1 MICELF
7 PFQKQAV
14 NEMRLR
20 VAMALNNYRMLKIP
34 QVVSLQA
41 PTGSGKTIIM
51 SALIEDIFY
60 GSEQFTEQPEAIF
73 VWLSDSPQLN
83 EQSKQKI
90 ELKADKVRMDQCVVI
105 SDESFD
111 REILEDGHIYF
122 LNTQKLGKAGNLS
135 RHSDTRQYTIWE
147 TIENT
152 AREKA
157 DRLYF
162 IIDEAHRGMQGR
174 QAGTATTIMQRFI
187 KGSNEQNLSPI
198 PVVIGMSATAERFNS
213 LVGQGTNSTLHKV
226 VISPAQVRQSGLLK
240 DRIVITYPED
250 PIKHGD
256 MAVLQA
262 ATDEW
267 QDKCKHWYQYTYEQH
282 YPNVNPVFVIQV
294 CAGSDKKISDTDLD
308 DVIAKIEERMG
319 DTFKENEVV
328 HTFGSTGTLSI
339 HGLTVPHVE
348 PSEIAED
355 RRIRVVLF
363 KENLST
369 GWDCPRAETMMSF
382 RRAEDATYIA
392 QLLGRMV
399 RTPLQCHVLVDDS
412 LNDVRLFLP
421 YFNQDTVQKVIDE
434 LQATEGGEIP
444 TVVDG
449 ESLEDQT
456 YDTWSVHTQRKKTQ
470 KQTVGQLSIFDYP
483 NGFQEEPAAAPST
496 AIGDMSNSGAVAANQ
511 GGADSE
517 IPAEGQHQTIPL
529 ETVSGNDVH
538 AGQETERTSGGN
550 QSVNK
555 EQPVL
560 TPAVSQMSMLP
571 TIDREGIT
579 KFINEQGYLT
589 YIVRAVKINSY
600 LKSLMSLAGLLS
612 QFNIC
617 ITAAEDV
624 KNDVAELIRNYVNGL
639 HDAGKYDELTKQV
652 MEMKL
657 SAQIFDV
664 FGEKIQSDNRI
675 DMFTASESDLD
686 RQLRVADAK
695 MGGCGFHLAY
705 GRKYIDFDNP
715 NAFKVDCILFA
726 FDSECIAELNKYA
739 EKKFHELNDQ
749 YVAIGADHARHTR
762 TEELPKAT
770 LRSIKPFL
778 PPELIIQDELH
789 LITGPLGTVY
799 GAYETVIEDLCSY
812 TIGGKK
818 IKPKYVVST
827 ATIKN
832 AAEQTKC
839 LYGRKVTAQF
849 PPNGFEIGDSF
860 YIREVPVEQDPFRR
874 YVGVCAPGQSVK
886 TALLRVYSIILQSAY
901 NLSLDDE
908 YKDVID
914 PYYTLVGY
922 YNSIRE
928 LGGAVRLLQ
937 DDIPDRIQR
946 IKKKYGMSRQRFL
959 NHKVEI
965 TSRMPSYDIPKK
977 LSQLETPYT
986 DSNCPDTA
994 IATNMI
1000 AVGMDVDRLG
1010 LMVVT
1015 GQPKQ
1020 NSEYIQ
1026 ATSRIGRS
1034 YPGLVVTLYNPYRPR
1049 DLSHY
1054 ENFTGYHAQLYR
1066 FVEGTTATPFSARAR
1081 DRVLHALVISAIR
1094 LHYPEFASND
1104 GAAAIDKLTDEQLNE
1119 VKALIMNRLNIIKPS
1134 AKADAEHE
1142 IDDFISNWKLLATQS
1157 KGLRYYVYT
1166 TKTYNRLMNTYGE
1179 VCTDLEKPTLCS
1191 MRDVESAANMFYYTE
1206 D

>member
-90 ELKADKVRMDQCVVI
+90 ELKADKIRMDQCVVI

-187 KGSNEQNLSPI
+187 KGSSEQNLLPI

-213 LVGQGTNSTLHKV
+213 LVGQATNSTLHKV
-226 VISPAQVRQSGLLK
+226 IISPAQVRQSGLLK

-282 YPNVNPVFVIQV
+282 YTNVNPVFVIQV
-294 CAGSDKKISDTDLD
+294 CAGSGTKVSDTDLD

-319 DTFKENEVV
+319 DSFKENEVV

-339 HGLTVPHVE
+339 HGLTVPHIE

-449 ESLEDQT
+449 ESLEEQN
-456 YDTWSVHTQRKKTQ
+456 YDTWSVHNQRKKTQ
-470 KQTVGQLSIFDYP
+470 KLTVGQLSIFDYP
-483 NGFQEEPAAAPST
+483 NDLPWNPQKIEQRIGRCHRYGQT
-496 AIGDMSNSGAVAANQ
+496 HDVVAINLLNTDNEADRRVYDILSKKFELFEGVFGASDVALGALESG
-511 GGADSE
+511 
-517 IPAEGQHQTIPL
+517 
-529 ETVSGNDVH
+529 VSFEKRILDIYQNCK
-538 AGQETERTSGGN
+538 N
-550 QSVNK
+550 
-555 EQPVL
+555 
-560 TPAVSQMSMLP
+560 
-571 TIDREGIT
+571 
-579 KFINEQGYLT
+579 
-589 YIVRAVKINSY
+589 
-600 LKSLMSLAGLLS
+600 
-612 QFNIC
+612 
-617 ITAAEDV
+617 ITAVRKAFAALNRQLDAR
-624 KNDVAELIRNYVNGL
+624 KNAHVAELRSILLTESREAKGQALEKTKADIDKYLRDVEYWNQFEEPEVDHKL
-639 HDAGKYDELTKQV
+639 HYWKIDNW
-652 MEMKL
+652 
-657 SAQIFDV
+657 
-664 FGEKIQSDNRI
+664 GEKIFGSHGVLFLGAFMDNTKLLFPVLLLCDENGEYINFTEDEIVSALEESNDSDVRYFKPTDEEQSYFHRI
-675 DMFTASESDLD
+675 YARLISEVQDQHD
-686 RQLRVADAK
+686 KTVAPTIAYNKKKIENWVDVQQEQLHVQLTDAQK
-695 MGGCGFHLAY
+695 EVEEYILAEMQAT
-705 GRKYIDFDNP
+705 DT
-715 NAFKVDCILFA
+715 L
-726 FDSECIAELNKYA
+726 
-739 EKKFHELNDQ
+739 EKKDIRKKAAEAKKKMDKLQHD
-749 YVAIGADHARHTR
+749 
-762 TEELPKAT
+762 LPK
-770 LRSIKPFL
+770 RRK
-778 PPELIIQDELH
+778 EIQDE
-789 LITGPLGTVY
+789 
-799 GAYETVIEDLCSY
+799 
-812 TIGGKK
+812 
-818 IKPKYVVST
+818 
-827 ATIKN
+827 
-832 AAEQTKC
+832 
-839 LYGRKVTAQF
+839 AQ
-849 PPNGFEIGDSF
+849 
-860 YIREVPVEQDPFRR
+860 
-874 YVGVCAPGQSVK
+874 A
-886 TALLRVYSIILQSAY
+886 
-901 NLSLDDE
+901 
-908 YKDVID
+908 
-914 PYYTLVGY
+914 
-922 YNSIRE
+922 
-928 LGGAVRLLQ
+928 
-937 DDIPDRIQR
+937 
-946 IKKKYGMSRQRFL
+946 
-959 NHKVEI
+959 
-965 TSRMPSYDIPKK
+965 
-977 LSQLETPYT
+977 
-986 DSNCPDTA
+986 
-994 IATNMI
+994 
-1000 AVGMDVDRLG
+1000 
-1010 LMVVT
+1010 
-1015 GQPKQ
+1015 
-1020 NSEYIQ
+1020 
-1026 ATSRIGRS
+1026 
-1034 YPGLVVTLYNPYRPR
+1034 
-1049 DLSHY
+1049 
-1054 ENFTGYHAQLYR
+1054 
-1066 FVEGTTATPFSARAR
+1066 
-1081 DRVLHALVISAIR
+1081 
-1094 LHYPEFASND
+1094 
-1104 GAAAIDKLTDEQLNE
+1104 
-1119 VKALIMNRLNIIKPS
+1119 
-1134 AKADAEHE
+1134 E
-1142 IDDFISNWKLLATQS
+1142 IDRFNQLQEINPLLLINIVL
-1157 KGLRYYVYT
+1157 K
-1166 TKTYNRLMNTYGE
+1166 
-1179 VCTDLEKPTLCS
+1179 
-1191 MRDVESAANMFYYTE
+1191 F
-1206 D
+1206 

>member
-14 NEMRLR
+14 NDMRLR

-60 GSEQFTEQPEAIF
+60 GSEQFTEQPDAIF

-90 ELKADKVRMDQCVVI
+90 EQKADKIRIDQCVVI

-187 KGSNEQNLSPI
+187 KGSNEQKLSPI
-198 PVVIGMSATAERFNS
+198 PVVIGMSATADRFNA
-213 LVGQGTNSTLHKV
+213 LVGQGTSSTLHKV

-240 DRIVITYPED
+240 DRIIITYPED
-250 PIKHGD
+250 PTKHGD

-282 YPNVNPVFVIQV
+282 YTNVNPVFVIQV
-294 CAGSDKKISDTDLD
+294 CAGSGTRVSDTDLD

-319 DTFKENEVV
+319 DSFKENEVV
-328 HTFGSTGTLSI
+328 HTFGSTGALMI
-339 HGLTVPHVE
+339 HGLNVPHIE

-444 TVVDG
+444 TVIDG
-449 ESLEDQT
+449 ESMDEQT
-456 YDTWSVHTQRKKTQ
+456 YDTWSVHSGRKKTPQ
-470 KQTVGQLSIFDYP
+470 QTPGQMTIFDYP
-483 NGFQEEPAAAPST
+483 NGFQGEPAASPSVPAGDAPAPTSGTSDST
-496 AIGDMSNSGAVAANQ
+496 TMAQKQDETVAPTTPAPTVSPPATPSNPQTTMPTNGVPATQTPAHQEPAVA
-511 GGADSE
+511 GTPTTGEDE
-517 IPAEGQHQTIPL
+517 HIPK
-529 ETVSGNDVH
+529 
-538 AGQETERTSGGN
+538 
-550 QSVNK
+550 K
-555 EQPVL
+555 EPPML
-560 TPAVSQMSMLP
+560 TPVVPQLSLLP

-589 YIVRAVKINSY
+589 YIVRSVKINSY
-600 LKSLMSLAGLLS
+600 LKSLMSLAGLLT

-617 ITAAEDV
+617 ITATDDV
-624 KNDVAELIRNYVNGL
+624 KNDVSELIRKYVTDL
-639 HDAGKYDELTKQV
+639 RKAGKYAELTKQV

-657 SAQIFDV
+657 SVQIFDV
-664 FGEKIQSDNRI
+664 FGEAIHTDQQI
-675 DMFTASESDLD
+675 DLFTTSESDLD
-686 RQLRVADAK
+686 RQMRVADTK

-705 GRKYIDFDNP
+705 GRKYFDLSNP

-726 FDSECIAELNKYA
+726 FDSECIAELNQYA
-739 EKKFHELNDQ
+739 EKKFHELNDEYRKYIVAKPEKCQKQ
-749 YVAIGADHARHTR
+749 YSDIVANGDEISKHNFTLPETISAKVEADG
-762 TEELPKAT
+762 
-770 LRSIKPFL
+770 IKYT
-778 PPELIIQDELH
+778 DH
-789 LITGPLGTVY
+789 LFANADGV
-799 GAYETVIEDLCSY
+799 A
-812 TIGGKK
+812 K
-818 IKPKYVVST
+818 IKLNGWEQAVLAEEQKREDYVCWLRNPSRQ
-827 ATIKN
+827 AWALRMPYEIDG
-832 AAEQTKC
+832 KC
-839 LYGRKVTAQF
+839 KEMYPDFIIVR
-849 PPNGFEIGDSF
+849 
-860 YIREVPVEQDPFRR
+860 RDP
-874 YVGVCAPGQSVK
+874 
-886 TALLRVYSIILQSAY
+886 ILTY
-901 NLSLDDE
+901 
-908 YKDVID
+908 VID
-914 PYYTLVGY
+914 ILEPH
-922 YNSIRE
+922 NPDFKDN
-928 LGGAVRLLQ
+928 LGKA
-937 DDIPDRIQR
+937 
-946 IKKKYGMSRQRFL
+946 K
-959 NHKVEI
+959 
-965 TSRMPSYDIPKK
+965 
-977 LSQLETPYT
+977 
-986 DSNCPDTA
+986 
-994 IATNMI
+994 
-1000 AVGMDVDRLG
+1000 G
-1010 LMVVT
+1010 LANYAANE
-1015 GQPKQ
+1015 P
-1020 NSEYIQ
+1020 
-1026 ATSRIGRS
+1026 RIGRVQLIRI
-1034 YPGLVVTLYNPYRPR
+1034 GKDAAKNDRFKRL
-1049 DLSHY
+1049 DL
-1054 ENFTGYHAQLYR
+1054 AK
-1066 FVEGTTATPFSARAR
+1066 GTIRNK
-1081 DRVLHALVISAIR
+1081 VL
-1094 LHYPEFASND
+1094 
-1104 GAAAIDKLTDEQLNE
+1104 AAINTDELDH
-1119 VKALIMNRLNIIKPS
+1119 IF
-1134 AKADAEHE
+1134 D
-1142 IDDFISNWKLLATQS
+1142 
-1157 KGLRYYVYT
+1157 
-1166 TKTYNRLMNTYGE
+1166 
-1179 VCTDLEKPTLCS
+1179 TDG
-1191 MRDVESAANMFYYTE
+1191 VFE

>member
-1 MICELF
+1 
-7 PFQKQAV
+7 
-14 NEMRLR
+14 MRLR

-695 MGGCGFHLAY
+695 MGGCGFDMCITVQTHFHIFLNN
-705 GRKYIDFDNP
+705 RKLEFDGFEPLTVWLSFLIDMDFRNQRFHNLSLLLLVHDSVQL
-715 NAFKVDCILFA
+715 FKINQHFVDIVSSEFFCFYCHFLCSGFNQQILRILYLIIHF
-726 FDSECIAELNKYA
+726 IK
-739 EKKFHELNDQ
+739 
-749 YVAIGADHARHTR
+749 AIIKVCFTLDVVLIIWVKGINLINQTG
-762 TEELPKAT
+762 
-770 LRSIKPFL
+770 LRSIALTKLFFIIGNLLFNGGCIYLHIDFL
-778 PPELIIQDELH
+778 LHHRRKLRIADQFDNNLCNSTVQQFLIDLLLVFTLMTTGHSAVFAAIIEEI
-789 LITGPLGTVY
+789 LI
-799 GAYETVIEDLCSY
+799 
-812 TIGGKK
+812 
-818 IKPKYVVST
+818 
-827 ATIKN
+827 
-832 AAEQTKC
+832 
-839 LYGRKVTAQF
+839 
-849 PPNGFEIGDSF
+849 
-860 YIREVPVEQDPFRR
+860 FR
-874 YVGVCAPGQSVK
+874 
-886 TALLRVYSIILQSAY
+886 
-901 NLSLDDE
+901 
-908 YKDVID
+908 
-914 PYYTLVGY
+914 
-922 YNSIRE
+922 
-928 LGGAVRLLQ
+928 AVRLVL
-937 DDIPDRIQR
+937 DA
-946 IKKKYGMSRQRFL
+946 F
-959 NHKVEI
+959 V
-965 TSRMPSYDIPKK
+965 
-977 LSQLETPYT
+977 
-986 DSNCPDTA
+986 
-994 IATNMI
+994 
-1000 AVGMDVDRLG
+1000 AVHSG
-1010 LMVVT
+1010 
-1015 GQPKQ
+1015 
-1020 NSEYIQ
+1020 
-1026 ATSRIGRS
+1026 
-1034 YPGLVVTLYNPYRPR
+1034 
-1049 DLSHY
+1049 
-1054 ENFTGYHAQLYR
+1054 
-1066 FVEGTTATPFSARAR
+1066 SA
-1081 DRVLHALVISAIR
+1081 
-1094 LHYPEFASND
+1094 
-1104 GAAAIDKLTDEQLNE
+1104 
-1119 VKALIMNRLNIIKPS
+1119 NRTFK
-1134 AKADAEHE
+1134 
-1142 IDDFISNWKLLATQS
+1142 
-1157 KGLRYYVYT
+1157 
-1166 TKTYNRLMNTYGE
+1166 
-1179 VCTDLEKPTLCS
+1179 
-1191 MRDVESAANMFYYTE
+1191 
-1206 D
+1206 

>member
-51 SALIEDIFY
+51 SSLIEDIFY

-90 ELKADKVRMDQCVVI
+90 EMKADKIRMNQCVVI
-105 SDESFD
+105 SDEAFD

-187 KGSNEQNLSPI
+187 KGSSEQNLSPI

-213 LVGQGTNSTLHKV
+213 LVGQATNSTLHKV

-250 PIKHGD
+250 SSTHGD

-294 CAGSDKKISDTDLD
+294 CAGSGNKVSNTDLD
-308 DVIAKIEERMG
+308 DVIAKIEERLG
-319 DTFKENEVV
+319 DNFKENEVV

-339 HGLTVPHVE
+339 HGLTVPHIE

-421 YFNQDTVQKVIDE
+421 YFNQDSVQKVIDE

-449 ESLEDQT
+449 ESLENQI
-456 YDTWSVHTQRKKTQ
+456 YDTWSVHNQYQRKKTQ
-470 KQTVGQLSIFDYP
+470 KQMVGQMSLFDYP
-483 NGFQEEPAAAPST
+483 NGLQDDPNAASST
-496 AIGDMSNSGAVAANQ
+496 AAGDMPNQETAAANQ
-511 GGADSE
+511 DGAALI
-517 IPAEGQHQTIPL
+517 IPEEEHPSVLL
-529 ETVSGNDVH
+529 ETEPRNDVDND
-538 AGQETERTSGGN
+538 QETEGKSEAATGEGE
-550 QSVNK
+550 QSVKK

-560 TPAVSQMSMLP
+560 TSVVSQMSMFP
-571 TIDREGIT
+571 TIDREEIT

-589 YIVRAVKINSY
+589 YIVRSVKINSY

-617 ITAAEDV
+617 ITANEDV

-639 HDAGKYDELTKQV
+639 HDAERYDELTKQV

-657 SAQIFDV
+657 SVQIFDV
-664 FGEKIQSDNRI
+664 FGEKIQKDNQI

-726 FDSECIAELNKYA
+726 FDSECIANLNQYA

-749 YVAIGADHARHTR
+749 YRKYIVAKPEKCQKQYSDIVANGDEISKHNFILPETISAKVVADGIKYADHLFANADGIAKIKLNGWEQAVLA
-762 TEELPKAT
+762 EEQKRKDYVCW
-770 LRSIKPFL
+770 LRNPSRQSWSLRMPYEIDGKCKELYPDF
-778 PPELIIQDELH
+778 LIIRRDPILKYIVDILEPH
-789 LITGPLGTVY
+789 NPDFKDNLGKAKGLANY
-799 GAYETVIEDLCSY
+799 
-812 TIGGKK
+812 
-818 IKPKYVVST
+818 
-827 ATIKN
+827 
-832 AAEQTKC
+832 AANE
-839 LYGRKVTAQF
+839 
-849 PPNGFEIGDSF
+849 P
-860 YIREVPVEQDPFRR
+860 
-874 YVGVCAPGQSVK
+874 
-886 TALLRVYSIILQSAY
+886 
-901 NLSLDDE
+901 
-908 YKDVID
+908 
-914 PYYTLVGY
+914 
-922 YNSIRE
+922 
-928 LGGAVRLLQ
+928 
-937 DDIPDRIQR
+937 
-946 IKKKYGMSRQRFL
+946 
-959 NHKVEI
+959 
-965 TSRMPSYDIPKK
+965 
-977 LSQLETPYT
+977 
-986 DSNCPDTA
+986 
-994 IATNMI
+994 
-1000 AVGMDVDRLG
+1000 
-1010 LMVVT
+1010 
-1015 GQPKQ
+1015 
-1020 NSEYIQ
+1020 
-1026 ATSRIGRS
+1026 RIGRVQLIRI
-1034 YPGLVVTLYNPYRPR
+1034 GKDAAGENRFKRLNLVKGSIRNK
-1049 DLSHY
+1049 
-1054 ENFTGYHAQLYR
+1054 
-1066 FVEGTTATPFSARAR
+1066 
-1081 DRVLHALVISAIR
+1081 VL
-1094 LHYPEFASND
+1094 
-1104 GAAAIDKLTDEQLNE
+1104 AAINTDELDH
-1119 VKALIMNRLNIIKPS
+1119 IF
-1134 AKADAEHE
+1134 D
-1142 IDDFISNWKLLATQS
+1142 
-1157 KGLRYYVYT
+1157 
-1166 TKTYNRLMNTYGE
+1166 
-1179 VCTDLEKPTLCS
+1179 TDG
-1191 MRDVESAANMFYYTE
+1191 VFE

>member
-90 ELKADKVRMDQCVVI
+90 ELKADKVRIDQCVVI

-111 REILEDGHIYF
+111 QEILEDGHIYF

-187 KGSNEQNLSPI
+187 KGSSEQNLSPI

-213 LVGQGTNSTLHKV
+213 LVGQATNSTLHKV

-267 QDKCKHWYQYTYEQH
+267 QNKCKHWYQYTYEQH
-282 YPNVNPVFVIQV
+282 YTNVNPVFVIQV
-294 CAGSDKKISDTDLD
+294 CAGSGTKVSDTDLD

-449 ESLEDQT
+449 ESLEDQI

-496 AIGDMSNSGAVAANQ
+496 AVGDMSNSGAVAANQ

-517 IPAEGQHQTIPL
+517 ISAEGQHQTIPL

-538 AGQETERTSGGN
+538 AGQEIEKTSGGN

-657 SAQIFDV
+657 SVQIFDV

-675 DMFTASESDLD
+675 DMFTASESDID

-749 YVAIGADHARHTR
+749 YRKYIVAKPEKCQKQYSDIVANGDEISKHNFTLPETISAKVEADG
-762 TEELPKAT
+762 
-770 LRSIKPFL
+770 IKYT
-778 PPELIIQDELH
+778 DH
-789 LITGPLGTVY
+789 LFANADGI
-799 GAYETVIEDLCSY
+799 A
-812 TIGGKK
+812 K
-818 IKPKYVVST
+818 IKLNGWEQAVLAEEQKREDYV
-827 ATIKN
+827 
-832 AAEQTKC
+832 C
-839 LYGRKVTAQF
+839 W
-849 PPNGFEIGDSF
+849 
-860 YIREVPVEQDPFRR
+860 
-874 YVGVCAPGQSVK
+874 
-886 TALLRVYSIILQSAY
+886 LR
-901 NLSLDDE
+901 N
-908 YKDVID
+908 
-914 PYYTLVGY
+914 P
-922 YNSIRE
+922 
-928 LGGAVRLLQ
+928 
-937 DDIPDRIQR
+937 
-946 IKKKYGMSRQRFL
+946 SRQSWSL
-959 NHKVEI
+959 
-965 TSRMPSYDIPKK
+965 RMPYEMDGKCKELYPDFIIVRRDPILKYIVDI
-977 LSQLETPYT
+977 LEPH
-986 DSNCPDTA
+986 NPDFKD
-994 IATNMI
+994 N
-1000 AVGMDVDRLG
+1000 LG
-1010 LMVVT
+1010 KAKGLANYAANE
-1015 GQPKQ
+1015 P
-1020 NSEYIQ
+1020 
-1026 ATSRIGRS
+1026 RIGRVQLIRI
-1034 YPGLVVTLYNPYRPR
+1034 GKDAAGENRFKRL
-1049 DLSHY
+1049 DLAKGSIR
-1054 ENFTGYHAQLYR
+1054 NK
-1066 FVEGTTATPFSARAR
+1066 
-1081 DRVLHALVISAIR
+1081 VL
-1094 LHYPEFASND
+1094 
-1104 GAAAIDKLTDEQLNE
+1104 AAINTDELDH
-1119 VKALIMNRLNIIKPS
+1119 IF
-1134 AKADAEHE
+1134 D
-1142 IDDFISNWKLLATQS
+1142 
-1157 KGLRYYVYT
+1157 
-1166 TKTYNRLMNTYGE
+1166 
-1179 VCTDLEKPTLCS
+1179 TDG
-1191 MRDVESAANMFYYTE
+1191 VFE

>member
-60 GSEQFTEQPEAIF
+60 GSEQFIEQPEAIF

-187 KGSNEQNLSPI
+187 KGSSEQNLSPI

-213 LVGQGTNSTLHKV
+213 LVGQATNSTLHKV

-267 QDKCKHWYQYTYEQH
+267 QNKCKHWYQYTYEQH

-456 YDTWSVHTQRKKTQ
+456 YDTWSVHNQRKKTQ

-483 NGFQEEPAAAPST
+483 NGFQEDPAAAPST
-496 AIGDMSNSGAVAANQ
+496 AVGDMSNSGAVAANQ

-538 AGQETERTSGGN
+538 AGQETERTGGGN

-657 SAQIFDV
+657 SVQIFDV
-664 FGEKIQSDNRI
+664 FGEKIQSDNQI

-749 YVAIGADHARHTR
+749 YRKYIVAKPEKCQKQYSDIVANGDEISKHNFTLPETISAKVEADG
-762 TEELPKAT
+762 
-770 LRSIKPFL
+770 IKYT
-778 PPELIIQDELH
+778 DH
-789 LITGPLGTVY
+789 LFANADGI
-799 GAYETVIEDLCSY
+799 A
-812 TIGGKK
+812 K
-818 IKPKYVVST
+818 IKLNGWEQAVLAEEQKREDYV
-827 ATIKN
+827 
-832 AAEQTKC
+832 C
-839 LYGRKVTAQF
+839 W
-849 PPNGFEIGDSF
+849 
-860 YIREVPVEQDPFRR
+860 
-874 YVGVCAPGQSVK
+874 
-886 TALLRVYSIILQSAY
+886 LR
-901 NLSLDDE
+901 N
-908 YKDVID
+908 
-914 PYYTLVGY
+914 P
-922 YNSIRE
+922 
-928 LGGAVRLLQ
+928 
-937 DDIPDRIQR
+937 
-946 IKKKYGMSRQRFL
+946 SRQSWSL
-959 NHKVEI
+959 
-965 TSRMPSYDIPKK
+965 RMPYEMDGKCKELYPDFIIVRRDPILKYIVDI
-977 LSQLETPYT
+977 LEPH
-986 DSNCPDTA
+986 NPDF
-994 IATNMI
+994 N
-1000 AVGMDVDRLG
+1000 DNLG
-1010 LMVVT
+1010 KAKGLANYAANE
-1015 GQPKQ
+1015 P
-1020 NSEYIQ
+1020 
-1026 ATSRIGRS
+1026 RIGRVQLIRI
-1034 YPGLVVTLYNPYRPR
+1034 GKDAAGENRFKRL
-1049 DLSHY
+1049 DLAKGSIR
-1054 ENFTGYHAQLYR
+1054 NK
-1066 FVEGTTATPFSARAR
+1066 
-1081 DRVLHALVISAIR
+1081 VL
-1094 LHYPEFASND
+1094 
-1104 GAAAIDKLTDEQLNE
+1104 AAINTDELDH
-1119 VKALIMNRLNIIKPS
+1119 IF
-1134 AKADAEHE
+1134 D
-1142 IDDFISNWKLLATQS
+1142 
-1157 KGLRYYVYT
+1157 
-1166 TKTYNRLMNTYGE
+1166 
-1179 VCTDLEKPTLCS
+1179 TDG
-1191 MRDVESAANMFYYTE
+1191 VFE